1 MPGFDGMGP
10 WGMGP
15 MTGWGRG
22 YCPEPA
28 GYVRPRYGIFRGGYW
43 GGRGRGWRNRY
54 WAAGVPGWDWWGVP
68 TRFEPELTKQEE
80 MEILQEEAKSLE
92 RQLEYVKKD
101 IDKLK
106 QSKTEEKK

>member
-1 MPGFDGMGP
+1 MPGFDGTGP
-10 WGMGP
+10 RGLGP

-22 YCPEPA
+22 YCLEPA
-28 GYVRPRYGIFRGGYW
+28 DYVRPRSGIFGGYW

-54 WAAGVPGWDWWGVP
+54 WATGVPGRAWWGMP
-68 TRFEPELTKQEE
+68 TRFEPEMTNQEE
-80 MEILQEEAKSLE
+80 MKILQEEAKILE

>member
-1 MPGFDGMGP
+1 MPGFDGTGP
-10 WGMGP
+10 RGFGP

-28 GYVRPRYGIFRGGYW
+28 GYVRPRYRIFAGYW
-43 GGRGRGWRNRY
+43 GGGGRGWRNRY
-54 WAAGVPGWDWWGVP
+54 WATGVPGGAWWGIP
-68 TRFEPELTKQEE
+68 AQFKPELTKQEE
-80 MEILQEEAKSLE
+80 MEILQEEAKILE

-101 IDKLK
+101 INKLK

>member
-1 MPGFDGMGP
+1 MPGFDGTGP
-10 WGMGP
+10 RGLGP
-15 MTGWGRG
+15 MTGWRRG
-22 YCPEPA
+22 YCLEPA
-28 GYVRPRYGIFRGGYW
+28 DYVHPRSGIFGGYW

-54 WAAGVPGWDWWGVP
+54 WATGVPGRAWWGMP
-68 TRFEPELTKQEE
+68 TRFEPEMTNQEE
-80 MEILQEEAKSLE
+80 MKILQEEAKILE